1 MTFVAPS
8 HFFTQRIS
16 IDVIGAGGTGS
27 YLLSYLAQIHYLLR
41 MVGGNDNPFDVTVW
55 DRDTVSETNVGRQN
69 FWPMDIGLPKAEVLR
84 PGQAQEASKK
94 PRQRQRASRL
104 HASGALPPEARR
116 GGLPLGLA
124 PAAQPPRKEGCACK
138 S

>member
-1 MTFVAPS
+1 MSFVAPS

-69 FWPMDIGLPKAEVLR
+69 SGRWILD
-84 PGQAQEASKK
+84 SKK
-94 PRQRQRASRL
+94 QKCWWKELITGSV
-104 HASGALPPEARR
+104 R
-116 GGLPLGLA
+116 GGQLNALTFLPQA
-124 PAAQPPRKEGCACK
+124 P
-138 S
+138 